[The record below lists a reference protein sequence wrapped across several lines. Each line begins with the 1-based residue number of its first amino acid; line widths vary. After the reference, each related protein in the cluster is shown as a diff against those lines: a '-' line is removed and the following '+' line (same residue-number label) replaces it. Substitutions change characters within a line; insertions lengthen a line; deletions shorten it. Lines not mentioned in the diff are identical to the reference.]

1 MSVTSTE
8 LAKVAAMAADKKKA
22 TDIVMLDLRSI
33 SDVCDY
39 FVIAT
44 AANRRMADSII
55 DEIEEKVRVNCDEK
69 PYSIEG
75 RESFHWILMDY
86 GSVVV
91 HVFDYETRKFY
102 RLERLWGDAQR
113 VPLDLEGAADTK
125 AE

>member
-75 RESFHWILMDY
+75 RESSHWILMDY

-102 RLERLWGDAQR
+102 RLEHLWGDAQR
-113 VPLDLEGAADTK
+113 VLLDLEGAADTK